1 MIKEIGTRARYD
13 LEKLLGKSVY
23 LELRVKTVKNWRDKE
38 KYLEEYGFHDFE
50 E

>member
-13 LEKLLGKSVY
+13 LEKLLGKNVY